1 LIFQSL
7 GEPIQAVRCF
17 QKAITL
23 RGSEVKALDWIQL
36 GTAQQSSGSP
46 KEAES
51 AFLNGLNR
59 DPGLAQG
66 HFELGKLY
74 LQRSD
79 YERAE
84 QSLEKAIQLDP
95 KLLGAYYQL
104 GLACLRTGKTEKGK
118 DLLSAFQR
126 KKELYDPE
134 VAAGNALTALP

>member
-7 GEPIQAVRCF
+7 GEPSEAVRCF

-23 RGSEVKALDWIQL
+23 RGSEVRALDWIQL

-51 AFLNGLNR
+51 AFLIGLKR
-59 DPGLAQG
+59 DPRLAQG

-74 LQRSD
+74 LQKSNL
-79 YERAE
+79 ERAE
-84 QSLEKAIQLDP
+84 QSLERAIQLDP

-104 GLACLRTGKTEKGK
+104 GLACVRSGKTEKSK
-118 DLLSAFQR
+118 DLLSTFQR

-134 VAAGNALTALP
+134 VAPGSALTALP